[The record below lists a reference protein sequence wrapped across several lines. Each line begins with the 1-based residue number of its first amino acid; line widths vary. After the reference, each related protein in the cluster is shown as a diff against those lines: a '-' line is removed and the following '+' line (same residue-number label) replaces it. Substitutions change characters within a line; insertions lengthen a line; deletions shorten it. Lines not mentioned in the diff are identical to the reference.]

1 MKIIINFFT
10 FIINC
15 IDVFFNKILNR
26 DFKGL
31 IFDKLQFN
39 FKKIKIG
46 REYIKIYSPSS
57 ILNWRVKTYFSKE
70 PETLKW
76 IKKFKL
82 SNKSKIIFWDIG
94 ANVGLYSLYSCFT
107 HAKDIEVVSF
117 EPSVNNLKSLA
128 TNISINNFEDQVK
141 ICSNPLNDKVK
152 FSKLNESSFIEGSA
166 LNSFA
171 NNFDF
176 EGKKFDPILSYQTFG
191 LTLDYL
197 IDNSHLKI
205 PNYIKIDVDGNEHL
219 ILKGLK
225 NNLSKK
231 EICEIMIEINENYKE
246 QLDSITTTMMQSN
259 FKLADKFKASILDQK
274 EDNFSKTYN
283 YLFKKL

>member
-1 MKIIINFFT
+1 MIKFFYRR
-10 FIINC
+10 F
-15 IDVFFNKILNR
+15 
-26 DFKGL
+26 
-31 IFDKLQFN
+31 
-39 FKKIKIG
+39 
-46 REYIKIYSPSS
+46 
-57 ILNWRVKTYFSKE
+57 
-70 PETLKW
+70 
-76 IKKFKL
+76 
-82 SNKSKIIFWDIG
+82 
-94 ANVGLYSLYSCFT
+94 
-107 HAKDIEVVSF
+107 
-117 EPSVNNLKSLA
+117 
-128 TNISINNFEDQVK
+128 
-141 ICSNPLNDKVK
+141 
-152 FSKLNESSFIEGSA
+152 A

-259 FKLADKFKASILDQK
+259 FKLADKFKASILIK
-274 EDNFSKTYN
+274 RIIFLKTYN
-283 YLFKKL
+283 YLFKKIKRLFLNM